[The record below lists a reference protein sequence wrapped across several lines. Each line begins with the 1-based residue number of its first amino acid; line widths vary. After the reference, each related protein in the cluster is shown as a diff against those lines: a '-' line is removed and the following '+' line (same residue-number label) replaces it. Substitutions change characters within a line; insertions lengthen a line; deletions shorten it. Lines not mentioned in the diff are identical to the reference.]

1 MTVDTIMSRNIVTV
15 EMDDSLKV
23 VKEIFDNTRFHHLLV
38 VEAGKLIGIVS
49 DRDLLKSLSPR
60 IGTSSETAQDISS
73 LNKKVHQIM
82 TRNPISLT
90 SGAGIFDAITTF
102 NRNNI
107 SCLPVI
113 NEQQQPLGILSWR
126 DILKTIEQNW
136 EARSNPRS

>member
-1 MTVDTIMSRNIVTV
+1 MAVDTIMSRNIVTV

-38 VEAGKLIGIVS
+38 VESGKLIGIVS

-102 NRNNI
+102 NHNNI